1 MAKNPVSSSER
12 RGIIVVAALA
22 LIIIGGALLSSK
34 CSRPSSSVE
43 PPEVQVITFPDT
55 LAGSDSL
62 SSRQAGKRRAR
73 RDSTRKKHGKRKP
86 HQQKIYPTRSPLDET
101 I

>member
-1 MAKNPVSSSER
+1 MAKHPVSSSER

-22 LIIIGGALLSSK
+22 LLIIGGALLSSR
-34 CSRPSSSVE
+34 CSHPSSVE

-62 SSRQAGKRRAR
+62 SFRQEGKRKAR
-73 RDSTRKKHGKRKP
+73 RDSTRKKHGKRKTN
-86 HQQKIYPTRSPLDET
+86 QQKAYPIRSPLDET